1 MPHSNNRAGIVLIG
15 GGGHARAVR
24 DVIES
29 LNGYSISLGGR
40 PEIAMIV
47 KDSRKLKPED
57 WGALYRKYK
66 RYVIAIGQIKT
77 AQPRIDVFNEIQRR
91 HIQFPALISPFA
103 YVSPTAKIGRGT
115 VIMHNAVVNAGAII
129 DEFCII
135 NTGAIIEHDA
145 KIGFYTHI
153 STGAVVNGEAGVGRR
168 SFVGSNAV
176 VLNQIRIGNDVILGA
191 GSVACFDIME
201 PGIYRG
207 NPAGRIK

>member
-1 MPHSNNRAGIVLIG
+1 MSYHNNRICLIG
-15 GGGHARAVR
+15 DGGHARAVR

-40 PEIAMIV
+40 PEIV
-47 KDSRKLKPED
+47 HVVEDTRKLRYQD
-57 WGALYRKYK
+57 WKALCE
-66 RYVIAIGQIKT
+66 RYTNFVLGIGQIKT
-77 AQPRIDVFNEIQRR
+77 AQPRIDAVEQISQRGG
-91 HIQFPALISPFA
+91 QFPTIISPTA
-103 YVSPTAKIGRGT
+103 YVSPRAKIGRGT
-115 VIMHNAVVNAGAII
+115 VVLHNAVVNAGAIV

-135 NTGAIIEHDA
+135 NTGAILEHDT
-145 KIGFYTHI
+145 KVGDFCHI
-153 STGAVVNGEAGVGRR
+153 STGAVVNGGATVGSR

-191 GSVACFDIME
+191 GSIACTDIDK